1 MPKDS
6 TQFLKERVSQQEI
19 RKQQQT
25 PKTTSVV
32 ESSTTFLEDVTSDEK
47 TASVMQNKLHKRAQ
61 AADAADL
68 EKDTRQQQK
77 EEQEQLK
84 EQERQRQE
92 QSQDIRDRISRTA
105 TVTSERITPAIDRV
119 GALPTVG
126 GIGLLVA
133 ILIVILF
140 TVVRVNP
147 QGDTRMKQLW
157 YMLNGRAT
165 IQGRQT
171 IQKGSSATAANQ
183 AAAAAVG
190 GLFPSS
196 VSQAPSALVP
206 TSSTFRDTSNLGF

>member
-1 MPKDS
+1 MAKSDS

-32 ESSTTFLEDVTSDEK
+32 ESSTTFLEDVTSDER

-61 AADAADL
+61 SADAADL

-77 EEQEQLK
+77 EEEERLK
-84 EQERQRQE
+84 EEERKRQG
-92 QSQDIRDRISRTA
+92 QSQDIRDRVSRAA
-105 TVTSERITPAIDRV
+105 TVTSERISPAIDRV

-126 GIGLLVA
+126 GIALLVA

-140 TVVRVNP
+140 TVVKVNP
-147 QGDTRMKQLW
+147 QGDTRMKQIW

-165 IQGRQT
+165 IQGRVNVVNDT
-171 IQKGSSATAANQ
+171 KNPISGVG
-183 AAAAAVG
+183 AAVPIQGVG
-190 GLFPSS
+190 GA
-196 VSQAPSALVP
+196 VQN
-206 TSSTFRDTSNLGF
+206 TSINAIPLRDTTGLGF